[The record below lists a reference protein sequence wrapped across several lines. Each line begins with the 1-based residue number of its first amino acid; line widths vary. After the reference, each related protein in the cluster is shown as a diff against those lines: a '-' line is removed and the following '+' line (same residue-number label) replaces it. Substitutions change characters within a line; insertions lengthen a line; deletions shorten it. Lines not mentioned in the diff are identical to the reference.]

1 MLKMNKRGKDVNWS
15 MLANASPKPKRL
27 HLEEDDC
34 DGLFH
39 CPVQICKHDGF
50 TTQRG
55 CRKHVK
61 SKHSWYYYFD
71 EKPDSVQK
79 ESFDGEANN
88 NTATD
93 QKTAR
98 KMRTV
103 ATFDKTSN
111 IAKNFMSWLTGSGG
125 GCKSDRQA
133 QQIVNRC
140 LKFLKFCCEDEEEL
154 TFDIVDFSLCSPNL
168 LFKFVDTM
176 QDDWELG
183 HAGRIGYL
191 DAIAE
196 LADFRKV
203 NGASDVVLRSLSST
217 EIYLKK
223 ARKTVSKMMRLQWIS
238 ELDIDT
244 LESKGHWATLEE
256 LLEVV
261 ARYLPRYENV
271 LKTCKDKPATVSPL
285 ELSFATKFLAVYL
298 FIKVKG
304 SRPMTYQFLTVEMV
318 RTAKTNGGFIDQ
330 KMFKTAG
337 KYGFDSLFLTDTS
350 MQVLDGY
357 IDHIRP
363 HLKPTCDYVL
373 VTRNGGQHNKLGE
386 LMSKLVFD
394 AIGKY
399 VHPTRYRQIVETVS
413 SKKLSSNAQGTISED
428 QKHSSVVARVHYQK
442 QRSREIATK
451 AHEYLETLYGE
462 KGSALEMD
470 VRSRLSDKS
479 ASSPEQEENDDGSVP
494 EEHNILI
501 TPTNSKSKNTS
512 KTPDSLTGRK
522 ILLFTPEEDQYLRM
536 GLERHGFGNW
546 TAILRD
552 PDFHFQKGRKPN
564 SLLNRAARKFKKY

>member
-1 MLKMNKRGKDVNWS
+1 
-15 MLANASPKPKRL
+15 
-27 HLEEDDC
+27 
-34 DGLFH
+34 
-39 CPVQICKHDGF
+39 
-50 TTQRG
+50 
-55 CRKHVK
+55 
-61 SKHSWYYYFD
+61 
-71 EKPDSVQK
+71 
-79 ESFDGEANN
+79 
-88 NTATD
+88 
-93 QKTAR
+93 
-98 KMRTV
+98 
-103 ATFDKTSN
+103 
-111 IAKNFMSWLTGSGG
+111 
-125 GCKSDRQA
+125 
-133 QQIVNRC
+133 
-140 LKFLKFCCEDEEEL
+140 
-154 TFDIVDFSLCSPNL
+154 
-168 LFKFVDTM
+168 M

-191 DAIAE
+191 HAIAE

-203 NGASDVVLRSLSST
+203 NGASDVVLRGLSST

-223 ARKTVSKMMRLQWIS
+223 ARKTVSKMMRLQWIN

-261 ARYLPRYENV
+261 ACYLPRYENV

-399 VHPTRYRQIVETVS
+399 VHPTRYRQIVETAS

-479 ASSPEQEENDDGSVP
+479 ASSPEQEEIDDGSVP

-501 TPTNSKSKNTS
+501 TPTASKSKNAS
-512 KTPDSLTGRK
+512 KTLDSLPGRK

-552 PDFHFQKGRKPN
+552 PDFHFQKGRKSN

>member
-71 EKPDSVQK
+71 EKPDVQK

-494 EEHNILI
+494 EEHNIRI

>member
-61 SKHSWYYYFD
+61 SKHSWYYYFG
-71 EKPDSVQK
+71 EKPDVQQ

-111 IAKNFMSWLTGSGG
+111 FAKNFMSWLTGSGG

-176 QDDWELG
+176 QDDWQLG

-196 LADFRKV
+196 LAYFRKV

-261 ARYLPRYENV
+261 ARYLPPYENV
-271 LKTCKDKPATVSPL
+271 LKTCKDKPASVSPL

-318 RTAKTNGGFIDQ
+318 HTAKTNGGFIDQ

-413 SKKLSSNAQGTISED
+413 SKKLSRTRSIAQSWQECITKSKDRE
-428 QKHSSVVARVHYQK
+428 
-442 QRSREIATK
+442 RSRPRRTNTWKPFMARRDRRWRWMFDHDFQTNQRLRQNK
-451 AHEYLETLYGE
+451 KKMTMG
-462 KGSALEMD
+462 
-470 VRSRLSDKS
+470 RS
-479 ASSPEQEENDDGSVP
+479 P
-494 EEHNILI
+494 
-501 TPTNSKSKNTS
+501 KNT
-512 KTPDSLTGRK
+512 TF
-522 ILLFTPEEDQYLRM
+522 LLRPLIPRA
-536 GLERHGFGNW
+536 R
-546 TAILRD
+546 ILRKH
-552 PDFHFQKGRKPN
+552 PI
-564 SLLNRAARKFKKY
+564 L

>member
-1 MLKMNKRGKDVNWS
+1 MSKRRSTETNWS
-15 MLANASPKPKRL
+15 KVPSASPKPKRL
-27 HLEEDDC
+27 HLEEDDL

-39 CPVQICKHDGF
+39 CPVKDCNHDGF
-50 TTQRG
+50 VSQRG

-61 SKHSWYYYFD
+61 RKHGWFIYFD
-71 EKPDSVQK
+71 EKPQHVPNQEEKSPKK
-79 ESFDGEANN
+79 EENDTSP
-88 NTATD
+88 TL
-93 QKTAR
+93 TAR
-98 KMRTV
+98 SV
-103 ATFDKTSN
+103 PTFDRSGV
-111 IAKNFMSWLTGSGG
+111 IVEDLLSWLTGSGG

-133 QQIVNRC
+133 QQIVSKC

-154 TFDIVDFSLCSPNL
+154 SLDIIDFSLCSPNL

-176 QDDWELG
+176 QDEWKLG

-196 LADFRKV
+196 LMDFRKV
-203 NGASDVVLRSLSST
+203 NGASEVVLRGLLST
-217 EIYLKK
+217 ETYLKK
-223 ARKTVSKMMRLQWIS
+223 VCKTVSKMMRLQWTN

-261 ARYLPRYENV
+261 KRYLPRYENV
-271 LKTCKDKPATVSPL
+271 LKACNDKPGTVSPL

-304 SRPMTYQFLTVEMV
+304 SRPMTYQYLTVEMV
-318 RTAKTNGGFIDQ
+318 RSAKNNDGFVDQ

-363 HLKPTCDYVL
+363 NLKPTCDYVL

-399 VHPTRYRQIVETVS
+399 VHPTRYRQIVETAS
-413 SKKLSSNAQGTISED
+413 SQKLSSKAQGTISED
-428 QKHSSVVARVHYQK
+428 QKHSSIVARVHYQK
-442 QRSREIATK
+442 QRSREVATK
-451 AHEYLETLYGE
+451 AHEYLESLYGE
-462 KGSALEMD
+462 KGSELEMD
-470 VRSRLSDKS
+470 LRSRLSDKS
-479 ASSPEQEENDDGSVP
+479 ASSPEKQENNDGSTP
-494 EEHNILI
+494 EEDNIFI
-501 TPTNSKSKNTS
+501 TQTKFKSQNAS
-512 KTPDSLTGRK
+512 KTPDSLRGRK
-522 ILLFTPEEDQYLRM
+522 ILLFTPEEDKYLKM
-536 GLERHGFGNW
+536 GLDRHGFGNW

-564 SLLNRAARKFKKY
+564 SLLNRATRKFSSKCNKP

>member
-1 MLKMNKRGKDVNWS
+1 MSKRRSTETNWS
-15 MLANASPKPKRL
+15 KVPSASPKPKRL
-27 HLEEDDC
+27 HLEEDDL

-39 CPVQICKHDGF
+39 CPVKDCNHDGF
-50 TTQRG
+50 VSQRG

-61 SKHSWYYYFD
+61 RKHGWFIYFD
-71 EKPDSVQK
+71 EKPQHVPNQEETSPKK
-79 ESFDGEANN
+79 EENDTSP
-88 NTATD
+88 TL
-93 QKTAR
+93 TAR
-98 KMRTV
+98 SV
-103 ATFDKTSN
+103 PTFDRSSV
-111 IAKNFMSWLTGSGG
+111 IVQELLSWLTGSGG

-133 QQIVNRC
+133 QQIVSKC

-154 TFDIVDFSLCSPNL
+154 SLDIIDFSLCSPNL

-176 QDDWELG
+176 QDEWKLG

-196 LADFRKV
+196 LMDFRKV
-203 NGASDVVLRSLSST
+203 NGASEVVLRGLLST

-223 ARKTVSKMMRLQWIS
+223 VRKTVSKMMRLQWTN

-244 LESKGHWATLEE
+244 LESKAHWATLEE

-261 ARYLPRYENV
+261 KRYLPRYENV
-271 LKTCKDKPATVSPL
+271 LKACKDKPGTVSPL

-304 SRPMTYQFLTVEMV
+304 SRPKTYQYLTVEMV
-318 RTAKTNGGFIDQ
+318 RSAKNNDGFVDQ

-363 HLKPTCDYVL
+363 SLKPTCDYVL

-399 VHPTRYRQIVETVS
+399 VHPTRYRQIVETAS
-413 SKKLSSNAQGTISED
+413 SKKLSSKAQGKISED

-442 QRSREIATK
+442 QRSREVATK
-451 AHEYLETLYGE
+451 AHEYLESLYGE
-462 KGSALEMD
+462 KGSELEMD
-470 VRSRLSDKS
+470 LRSRLSDKS
-479 ASSPEQEENDDGSVP
+479 SSSPEKQENNDGSTP
-494 EEHNILI
+494 EEDNIFI
-501 TPTNSKSKNTS
+501 TPTKFKSQNAS
-512 KTPDSLTGRK
+512 KTPDSLRGRK
-522 ILLFTPEEDQYLRM
+522 ILLFTPEEDKYLKM
-536 GLERHGFGNW
+536 GLDRHGFGNW

-552 PDFHFQKGRKPN
+552 PDFHFHKGRKPN
-564 SLLNRAARKFKKY
+564 SLLNRAIRKFRSKYS